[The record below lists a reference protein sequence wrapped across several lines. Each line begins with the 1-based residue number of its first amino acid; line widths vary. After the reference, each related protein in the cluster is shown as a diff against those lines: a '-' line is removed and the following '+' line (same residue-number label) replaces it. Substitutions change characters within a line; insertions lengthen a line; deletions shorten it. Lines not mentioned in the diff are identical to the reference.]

1 MQVRGARGPRAR
13 TYGDLTGKGKGQMPN
28 RRHASDKNCFC
39 KSFDLLIWSSCAAA
53 GDSNFE
59 LGASLRA

>member
-28 RRHASDKNCFC
+28 RRHASDKKLKTVFARA
-39 KSFDLLIWSSCAAA
+39 LIC
-53 GDSNFE
+53 
-59 LGASLRA
+59 